1 LEDLSWLTSRPIAH
15 RGLFDADR
23 PENSMA
29 AFRNAVTRGI
39 PFELDVQRAR
49 DGTLVVI
56 HDPDLVR
63 LAGQRLAVSDLDRDQ
78 LRGLRIGSSGESIPV
93 LSQVLEEVNGQVP
106 ILVDVRR
113 WHAERSP
120 DLEQAVAAEV
130 RDYRG
135 PLALQSFDP
144 LAVLRLRRLVRD
156 RPVGQITGELASAG
170 QILSALGRTMVTNL
184 LTRPHFAS
192 YGLAALPSRPAAF
205 WRRHMPLITWTVK
218 SSADEEQAA
227 KVADNFLFDGYLP
240 TAYQ

>member
-1 LEDLSWLTSRPIAH
+1 MEDLIWLMSRPIAH

-29 AFRNAVTRGI
+29 AFRRAVSRGI
-39 PFELDVQRAR
+39 PFELDVQLGR
-49 DGTLVVI
+49 DGTLIVI
-56 HDPDLVR
+56 HDSDLVR
-63 LAGQRLAVSDLDRDQ
+63 LAGERLAVSDLNRDL
-78 LRGLRIGSSGESIPV
+78 LRRLRIGSSGEPIPV

-113 WHAERSP
+113 WHAELSP
-120 DLEQAVAAEV
+120 GLEQAVAAAV
-130 RDYRG
+130 RDYQG

-144 LAVLRLRRLVRD
+144 LAVLRLRRLVRG
-156 RPVGQITGELASAG
+156 RPVGQIAG
-170 QILSALGRTMVTNL
+170 DLGSGRQIMSALGQTMVTNL

-192 YGLAALPSRPAAF
+192 YELAALPSRPAAF
-205 WRRHMPLITWTVK
+205 WHRHMPLITWTVK
-218 SSADEEQAA
+218 SPADEEQAA